1 MSKGNRPKVNVMD
14 NQTTNVITAYLK
26 PKNISLQL
34 IEPHNYHLN
43 ASEQTT
49 QTFKNRFIGA
59 LRTTDV
65 NFPIQHWYKLTLQ
78 VQGLINLLR
87 QSQINPNM
95 SGHKALNGPY
105 NWNQYP
111 MAPPGTKEITYKDL
125 DTRASWGPCWLH

>member
-1 MSKGNRPKVNVMD
+1 MD
-14 NQTTNVITAYLK
+14 NQTTNVINAYLK
-26 PKNISLQL
+26 PKDISFQL

-43 ASEQTT
+43 ALERTI

-59 LRTTDV
+59 LGMTNA

-95 SGHKALNGPY
+95 SGNKALKGPY
-105 NWNQYP
+105 KWNQYP
-111 MAPPGTKEITYKDL
+111 MAPPGTKEIIYKDF